1 MQIYLKNIHLA
12 ANFSFIIS
20 DLIGLVLSF
29 FPYIWTHLFYNNE
42 SVTLICKLY
51 LQIVGPFYDFFG
63 LDQALYFASQGAGK
77 MQWPVIASLIRFTT
91 IFLGTLYLSYINVF
105 SVAAIFWLISLSLF
119 LYAMVTTIAI
129 WKGAWNKVNTI
140 SIK

>member
-1 MQIYLKNIHLA
+1 
-12 ANFSFIIS
+12 
-20 DLIGLVLSF
+20 
-29 FPYIWTHLFYNNE
+29 
-42 SVTLICKLY
+42 
-51 LQIVGPFYDFFG
+51 
-63 LDQALYFASQGAGK
+63 

-140 SIK
+140 SVK